1 MKALFLALF
10 ILIGI
15 NAEARDPSQV
25 RAFRKLNP
33 CPSTNLTSGACPGWV
48 VDHMIPLC
56 AGGPD
61 HLSNMAWQERQQSYR
76 KDKLERELCRRI
88 SRCTKWN

>member
-1 MKALFLALF
+1 MKALVLFLF
-10 ILIGI
+10 ILVAL
-15 NAEARDPSQV
+15 NVEARDPSQV

-33 CPSTNLTSGACPGWV
+33 CPSTGLTTGACPGWV

-61 HLSNMAWQERQQSYR
+61 HPSNMAWQERQQSYR
-76 KDKLERELCRRI
+76 KDKLERELCKRI
-88 SRCTKWN
+88 SQCQKWS